1 MRFDL
6 FNTLVEKHLQ
16 IPCYRL
22 VDLLTWAHTNHIVI
36 NFPNPYNSYNY
47 FAYMDGELLTLRT
60 EFHGKDQNY
69 SLYSGSMKDIFG
81 VERVDKG
88 SEIVGLTEEKVI
100 EYCNR
105 LNYNAKILAVKLKK
119 YDIEK
124 DFR

>member
-6 FNTLVEKHLQ
+6 FNTLVEEHLQ
-16 IPCYRL
+16 IPCYRQ
-22 VDLLTWAHTNHIVI
+22 VDLSVTCAFTNHII
-36 NFPNPYNSYNY
+36 IDFPNPYNY
-47 FAYMDGELLTLRT
+47 FVYMDNDLLTIRT
-60 EFHGKDQNY
+60 EFNGKDQNY

-81 VERVDKG
+81 VKRVDKH

>member
-16 IPCYRL
+16 MPCYRQ
-22 VDLLTWAHTNHIVI
+22 VDLVVTRACTNHIVI
-36 NFPNPYNSYNY
+36 DFPNPYNY
-47 FAYMDGELLTLRT
+47 FVYMDNDLLTIRT
-60 EFHGKDQNY
+60 EFNGKDQNY

-81 VERVDKG
+81 VKRVDKFT
-88 SEIVGLTEEKVI
+88 EIVGLTEEKVI